1 MEINVKAVRLAMVNK
16 GMNLKQLAKAAHV
29 SEYTAARYAK
39 AGGNG
44 TPTTFYKIGQA
55 LGVKPSSLV
64 LDEQ

>member
-1 MEINVKAVRLAMVNK
+1 MEINVAAVRLAMVDK
-16 GMNLKQLAKAAHV
+16 GMTLKQLAKVAHI
-29 SEYTAARYAK
+29 SEQTAARYAK

-44 TPTTFYKIGQA
+44 TPATLYKIGRA

>member
-1 MEINVKAVRLAMVNK
+1 MEINVKAVRLAMVDK
-16 GMNLKQLAKAAHV
+16 GMTAKQLAKAAHI

-39 AGGNG
+39 AGGKG
-44 TPTTFYKIGQA
+44 TPTTLYKIGQA

>member
-1 MEINVKAVRLAMVNK
+1 MEINVKAVRLAMVDK
-16 GMNLKQLAKAAHV
+16 GMTAKQLAKAAHI
-29 SEYTAARYAK
+29 SEYTK

-44 TPTTFYKIGQA
+44 TPTTLYKIGQA